1 MEQLRALLAKNG
13 WDRDT
18 VTVRGTR
25 ELRFKENRS
34 HYLGAMVDEYVPV
47 IAELSLATSANTIKL
62 APSSPEFVE
71 LVKVLEAHVTVPLF
85 TRLLEPLAM
94 PIRESATFATPY
106 GKLDRHFDLDEE
118 EIEAL
123 MRNDDAAHE
132 DIIFRRFQLTDFAVA
147 NPQYDLPLYEEV
159 MASRVGRY
167 QVHDITTF
175 FGWHAK
181 SSALFDKDGEFTEET
196 ATQLNAMLD
205 RWEGAGTDV
214 AMVKYQAPRALG
226 VHPMHEAR
234 IHDHVDAEYGRR
246 GMTAAPSTLKG
257 PSGR

>member
-1 MEQLRALLAKNG
+1 MEKLRALLAKNG

-47 IAELSLATSANTIKL
+47 IAELSLATSENTMTL

-71 LVKVLEAHVTVPLF
+71 LVEVLEAHVTLPLF

-94 PIRESATFATPY
+94 PIRETATFMAQY

-118 EIEAL
+118 EIEAM
-123 MRNDDAAHE
+123 MRNDNDAHD
-132 DIIFRRFQLTDFAVA
+132 DIVFRRFQLTAFAEA
-147 NPQYDLPLYEEV
+147 NPQYHRALYDQV

-181 SSALFDKDGEFTEET
+181 SSALFDKDGDFTEET
-196 ATQLNAMLD
+196 ATQLNAMLE
-205 RWEGAGTDV
+205 RWEEAGTDV
-214 AMVKYQAPRALG
+214 DLVKCQAPRALK

-234 IHDHVDAEYGRR
+234 ILDYVDAEYGRR
-246 GMTAAPSTLKG
+246 DRTAALTLG